1 MAGRWAKGLVEDR
14 CSRRAFL
21 RAAGATAALASFGT
35 LGCLG
40 TTGPAAGPAASVATP
55 STALRTGLV
64 VAVDEDPA
72 RLVDRAL
79 DAFGGLSGIIK
90 KGDRVVGQGELFLQE
105 HTGVL
110 KPAGCPRAH
119 HAALLGRR
127 GLQRDRRGLHD
138 RRPGDVPGEERHQ
151 KCRRSGRFQGD
162 RPEHARIH
170 RYGRQR
176 ALR

>member
-1 MAGRWAKGLVEDR
+1 MAGRWAKGLVEDH

-64 VAVDEDPA
+64 VAVDDDPA

-79 DAFGGLSGIIK
+79 DAFGGLAGIIK
-90 KGDRVVGQGELFLQE
+90 KGDNVVVKANYSFKNIPESSNQPE
-105 HTGVL
+105 VL
-110 KPAGCPRAH
+110 ARIMHHCSDAGASSVTAVDYTIDC
-119 HAALLGRR
+119 
-127 GLQRDRRGLHD
+127 
-138 RRPGDVPGEERHQ
+138 PGDVPSEERH
-151 KCRRSGRFQGD
+151 
-162 RPEHARIH
+162 
-170 RYGRQR
+170 
-176 ALR
+176 